1 MDWKKFYEDLDEQRR
16 LTAEAQQKIE
26 EFRQRSEELRQRS
39 EELRKRSEE
48 LALISAENA
57 RRQEERRLENEARR
71 LEMERELEDV
81 RQKGAEFDKVIA
93 HLKKIDEAREAQLF
107 QSYYGRIKRE
117 V

>member
-1 MDWKKFYEDLDEQRR
+1 MDKQKFEEWL
-16 LTAEAQQKIE
+16 QKTK
-26 EFRQRSEELRQRS
+26 QRSEELAQIL
-39 EELRKRSEE
+39 E
-48 LALISAENA
+48 ENA

-81 RQKGAEFDKVIA
+81 RQKRAEFDKVIA
-93 HLKKIDEAREAQLF
+93 HLKKIDEAIEAQLF

>member
-26 EFRQRSEELRQRS
+26 EFRQRNEELRQRS

-57 RRQEERRLENEARR
+57 RRQEERRLE
-71 LEMERELEDV
+71 MERELEDV
-81 RQKGAEFDKVIA
+81 RQKRAEFDKVIA